1 MKGKIS
7 VFLMVG
13 LVVSLSALTILAQA
27 EEQETQLF
35 EVDEYAVMP
44 SMVEEFE
51 TCIKEF
57 VALCTQHKYPYSWM
71 ASSID
76 DFHYILVWP
85 VKNYADLDNWSKA
98 TSELAKKVGKEQWQA
113 LLKRFLSSYEYIHES
128 MYYLIPERSYTPE
141 NPRLKPEEINFIRW
155 GFYYIRPA
163 KEEAFAEN
171 DKDWVALHKKKNIPD
186 GWDIYEGGIG
196 TDRPV
201 VVIAS
206 WGKDAVDYFSQSAKN
221 EKILGEEAKAL
232 SKKENA
238 LLRKYESRTGRPRP
252 DLSYIP
258 KEK

>member
-13 LVVSLSALTILAQA
+13 LVVSLFALTILAQA
-27 EEQETQLF
+27 EEQKAQLF

-57 VALCTQHKYPYSWM
+57 VALCTQHKYPYTWM
-71 ASSID
+71 AYSIN
-76 DFHYILVWP
+76 DFHYILVWQL
-85 VKNYADLDNWSKA
+85 KNYADLDNWSKA
-98 TSELAKKVGKEQWQA
+98 SSELAEKVGKEQWQA
-113 LLKRFLSSYEYIHES
+113 LFKRFLSSYEYLQEG

-155 GFYYIRPA
+155 GFYYLRPA
-163 KEEAFAEN
+163 KGEAFAEN

-186 GWDIYEGGIG
+186 GWNIYEGDIG

-201 VVIAS
+201 VVLS
-206 WGKDAVDYFSQSAKN
+206 TWGKDAVDYFSQYAKN
-221 EKILGEEAKAL
+221 EKILGEEAEAL

-238 LLRKYESRTGRPRP
+238 FLRKYESRTGRPRP
-252 DLSYIP
+252 DLSYMP